1 MSNETIILVTGV
13 DGYWGAH
20 VANRLNSEP
29 GVRVLG
35 LAKKPP
41 FLDLEGL
48 DLVDVGLDNPLLAD
62 FLRSEEVETICHTEF
77 DENHELNGAISASNT
92 SGTKRILEAGRQ
104 AGVKQIIIPSST
116 TVYGALPDNPAF
128 LSEDMPLRG
137 SQNYGYTRYW
147 LEVESLVSEARQ
159 IESQTSIV
167 VLRFA
172 NIIGSRANTPFTRF
186 LNQRSPRILLGFD
199 PVMQV
204 VHEKDVIEAIAFS
217 ALQNVNGDF
226 NIAAYGVM
234 PLSRMMRILR
244 KVPRPVFYR
253 LAYARTSLMRKARCP
268 RQEETFIEWDYLR
281 YSFIADTA
289 KMQAEM
295 DFSPSIDQVNALLE
309 CAGRES
315 FDNGDAEQETVPDD
329 VAHIQ
334 ELMRKREQER
344 SEGIR

>member
-1 MSNETIILVTGV
+1 MSNETVILVTGV
-13 DGYWGAH
+13 DGFWGAH
-20 VANRLNSEP
+20 VAKRLNSEP

-35 LAKKPP
+35 LARKPP
-41 FLDLEGL
+41 IFDTEGL

-62 FLRSEEVETICHTEF
+62 FLHSEEVKTICHTEF
-77 DENHELNGAISASNT
+77 GQNHELNGAISASNT

-116 TVYGALPDNPAF
+116 TVYGAHPDNPAF

-137 SQNYGYTRYW
+137 SQNTGHTRCW
-147 LEVESLVSEARQ
+147 LEIESLVSKARQ
-159 IESQTSIV
+159 IESNTSIA

-172 NIIGSRANTPFTRF
+172 NIIGSKANTKFSRF
-186 LNQRSPRILLGFD
+186 LTQRSPRVLLGFD
-199 PVMQV
+199 PLIQV
-204 VHEKDVIEAIAFS
+204 IHESDVIEAITFS

-244 KVPRPVFYR
+244 KAPRPIFHR
-253 LAYARTSLMRKARCP
+253 LAYKSTSLKRRARCP
-268 RQEETFIEWDYLR
+268 RWEEDFIEWDYLR

-289 KMQAEM
+289 KMQTEM
-295 DFSPSIDQVNALLE
+295 GFAPSIDQVDALLE
-309 CAGRES
+309 CAGRKS
-315 FDNGDAEQETVPDD
+315 FDNIDTEQETIPDD
-329 VAHIQ
+329 TAQMQ